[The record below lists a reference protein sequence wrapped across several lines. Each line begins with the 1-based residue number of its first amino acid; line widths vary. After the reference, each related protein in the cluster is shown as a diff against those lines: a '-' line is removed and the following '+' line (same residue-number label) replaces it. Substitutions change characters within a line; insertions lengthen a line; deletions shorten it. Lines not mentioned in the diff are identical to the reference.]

1 MYTFRRR
8 LMRWLHCIPLL
19 LEFLFRVAVFLV
31 LFPLAVV
38 TPFNG
43 GDDE

>member
-19 LEFLFRVAVFLV
+19 LELLAAALVFLV
-31 LFPLAVV
+31 MLPIAVV